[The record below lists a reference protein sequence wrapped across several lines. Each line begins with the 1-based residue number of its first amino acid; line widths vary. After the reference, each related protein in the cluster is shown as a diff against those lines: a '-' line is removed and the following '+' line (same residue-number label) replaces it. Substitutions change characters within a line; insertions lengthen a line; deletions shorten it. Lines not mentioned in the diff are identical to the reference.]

1 MILSSK
7 AWLEPVDTPIPV
19 DLVDE
24 VAGDLLIA
32 SALYRRGV
40 TNRSM
45 AKEFLY
51 PEVPGIGQP
60 YLLPGMKG
68 AVERIISAI
77 QKHEKIGVWGDF
89 DVDGQTSTAI
99 LVQSLQALGADV
111 KYHIPVRGPESH
123 GISLP
128 FCRIFYPAKSACW
141 SHAIQESP
149 RSQQRKRAYRLVLIL
164 SLPIITHSQKRCL
177 PPSRVIN
184 PHFLSVEH
192 PLSPLCGAGTAF
204 ELAKALLASSSNPQ
218 SPDQLL
224 DLVALGTLADMASLW
239 GENRYLVKR
248 GLDQLRATDRM
259 AIRSLLD
266 IAKIDPLALNEDHIN
281 FYLAPRLNAVGR
293 LSDANPV
300 VEFLLS
306 EDRQFINTF
315 SLQIEGLNGQRR
327 ILTESVESAALRQAG
342 AESRSPR

>member
-24 VAGDLLIA
+24 VAGDQLIA

-77 QKHEKIGVWGDF
+77 QKHERIGVWGDF

-128 FCRIFYPAKSACW
+128 LLQDFLSRGIRLLITCDTGISEVAAAEAC
-141 SHAIQESP
+141 IQ
-149 RSQQRKRAYRLVLIL
+149 AGVDL
-164 SLPIITHSQKRCL
+164 IITDHHTL
-177 PPSRVIN
+177 PETLPSAFAVIN
-184 PHFLSVEH
+184 PHFLPVEH

-204 ELAKALLASSSNPQ
+204 ELAKALLTSSSNPQ

-248 GLDQLRATDRM
+248 GLDQLRATR
-259 AIRSLLD
+259 
-266 IAKIDPLALNEDHIN
+266 
-281 FYLAPRLNAVGR
+281 
-293 LSDANPV
+293 
-300 VEFLLS
+300 
-306 EDRQFINTF
+306 
-315 SLQIEGLNGQRR
+315 
-327 ILTESVESAALRQAG
+327 
-342 AESRSPR
+342 